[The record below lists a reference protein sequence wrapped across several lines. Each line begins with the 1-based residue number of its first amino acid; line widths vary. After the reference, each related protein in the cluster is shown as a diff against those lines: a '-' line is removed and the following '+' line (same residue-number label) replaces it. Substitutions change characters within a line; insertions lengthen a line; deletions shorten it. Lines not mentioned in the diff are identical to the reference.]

1 MIRRQ
6 NTAERDFPLPDF
18 LQEVVAAAVARL
30 APERV
35 ILFGSRA
42 RGDDEATSDYDL
54 AIDAPDLSEQQWAR
68 FVLDAKDGFGALLD
82 LDLVRLDQADQRLR
96 ERIENEGQSLYVRK

>member
-6 NTAERDFPLPDF
+6 NRAERDSPVPDF
-18 LQEVVAAAVARL
+18 VQEVVDAAVARL

-42 RGDDEATSDYDL
+42 RGDAEATSDYDL
-54 AIDAPDLSEQQWAR
+54 AIDAPGLAEPQWAR
-68 FVLDAKDGFGALLD
+68 FVLDAKDGFGALLE
-82 LDLVRLDQADQRLR
+82 LDLVRLDQADHRLR
-96 ERIENEGQSLYVRK
+96 ERIENEGQLLYVRR